1 METRLSEFEKNIII
15 WYPFKN
21 NSSILNLN
29 EEFEN
34 IFENLNIKFDK
45 IVSYSKNYN
54 EGLFSNLIIDNN
66 SNKIVKEKIK
76 LSENEKFDYITLI
89 GKYNYDFEEKISLAK
104 KYLKQDGIILISL
117 DNKFGLKNINN
128 ANSLKNEI
136 SKNELEEIF
145 KKNNLDFSK
154 FYYVFPNYKQANLI
168 CSDNYNLTKEDISR
182 NFSVY
187 EKDKILPLNENET
200 YKEILNSGKN
210 INEFA
215 SSFFIEV
222 SKTNINNSIKYVTFS
237 NYRKK
242 EYRTVT
248 VIDNTCVTKKAVE
261 KESLKHINKMSEN
274 INLIKNLDVICL
286 DRFENNEIKSKF
298 INSVRFDIE
307 LSNSN
312 SIEEFVSKFDI
323 LKNVLLKDS
332 FGYNELLKEN
342 EKVYNSIK
350 KYDIEKL
357 NKLHFVK
364 NGFIDLV
371 PKNCFL
377 IDGKLN
383 VFDQEWIEE
392 CTPVEYIFYRSILNS
407 TTVIEKFGKEELLKA
422 LNIFEFIDLFE
433 ELEKEFCDNVLDY
446 EIHDIFFRKYLDLN
460 TAERQRNIYKEE
472 AFSLNEKVE
481 KLEKENYSLNLE
493 LEDAREKLVNYA
505 NELRVI
511 SNSGSWKLIQKIR
524 SIISFFN
531 FRNGKSLLDRFYPVG
546 TKRREKYEIKKAEK
560 LEKQR
565 IKNIIDITDLD
576 TANYWLELEKLYKKR
591 IEELDKLVL
600 KPDSEP
606 YEFWMKANDI
616 RISDIN
622 YQKQNW
628 NNFNIKPKISIIVP
642 LYNTPIKFFKELL
655 FTIYNQTYPNW
666 ELCLADGSPERLTEI
681 ESICKDS
688 RIKYKY
694 IGENKGISG
703 NSNEALSL
711 ATGEFIAL
719 LDHDDLLPLN
729 SLYEIV
735 KCINENKDVEFIY
748 TDEDKIESIDKPR
761 YDPHFK
767 PDYAPDFL
775 MSGNYICHFS
785 VFKKEL
791 MDKLQGFRSKYDGAQ
806 DYDIILRAT
815 ELTTKIKHISKIL
828 YHWRIHPGSTAGNSE
843 AKLYA
848 YEAGE
853 KALQDHLIRIGSNGI
868 AKRDEKINGFY
879 SILYPV
885 TGNPKVNILIANRNN
900 VYYLK
905 NCLKSI
911 FENTTYSNYEIDII
925 DNNSDD
931 LETLKYYEEI
941 AKNKKIKII
950 KYNEKLA
957 KNNNYLGYANYS
969 KLINFAMKKIDGEF
983 IVELDRHEK
992 INTNNWLEIMLG
1004 IARRKEVGCVGSK
1017 VYYSNGTIKHAGIVY
1032 GIGDYAV
1039 YLYRET
1045 YNGHRVRDKMI
1056 CNMSIVSSLCR
1067 MYRKEI
1073 FEEVNGMNE
1082 DINFELINETDF
1094 SLKIRQKG
1102 YLNIYT
1108 PQVEINDFDIFNE
1121 REKIEEEDIFE
1132 YKKEIKRLK
1141 QDFMDVFDKPDP
1153 YHNIN
1158 FSPAS
1163 SNCVVRIDKV

>member
-1 METRLSEFEKNIII
+1 MIKRTK
-15 WYPFKN
+15 
-21 NSSILNLN
+21 
-29 EEFEN
+29 EN
-34 IFENLNIKFDK
+34 IDSAIVSKGNNIVNKLQQGYILTDETLCTFNSLMIFKELFDNKCKMLDAALENLYYIADRLIPCDGGDEPTPSDVYYNIFVSSNKSNARYYINNVERSSASYPKGTRNIQVKATCSGYYDKTFVIDELLRDYNINFEFTQDDIRPQDKYSVTVDCNVSGATIEINGQIRSYAVFDAGTRVTVRAYKTGYTTFETTIQSLNNDEIIHAIIQEDTSANVTLTVNTSPSNANVVIYDKTTGLSYNTKQKTFTRGTIVK
-45 IVSYSKNYN
+45 IVTTLEGYN
-54 EGLFSNLIIDNN
+54 DDVRDNIVLN
-66 SNKIVKEKIK
+66 SDKTINIQLVQQE
-76 LSENEKFDYITLI
+76 
-89 GKYNYDFEEKISLAK
+89 EEKYTVVVNTIP
-104 KYLKQDGIILISL
+104 
-117 DNKFGLKNINN
+117 
-128 ANSLKNEI
+128 NE
-136 SKNELEEIF
+136 
-145 KKNNLDFSK
+145 
-154 FYYVFPNYKQANLI
+154 
-168 CSDNYNLTKEDISR
+168 
-182 NFSVY
+182 
-187 EKDKILPLNENET
+187 
-200 YKEILNSGKN
+200 
-210 INEFA
+210 A
-215 SSFFIEV
+215 S
-222 SKTNINNSIKYVTFS
+222 
-237 NYRKK
+237 
-242 EYRTVT
+242 
-248 VIDNTCVTKKAVE
+248 AV
-261 KESLKHINKMSEN
+261 
-274 INLIKNLDVICL
+274 
-286 DRFENNEIKSKF
+286 
-298 INSVRFDIE
+298 
-307 LSNSN
+307 
-312 SIEEFVSKFDI
+312 
-323 LKNVLLKDS
+323 
-332 FGYNELLKEN
+332 
-342 EKVYNSIK
+342 
-350 KYDIEKL
+350 
-357 NKLHFVK
+357 
-364 NGFIDLV
+364 
-371 PKNCFL
+371 
-377 IDGKLN
+377 
-383 VFDQEWIEE
+383 
-392 CTPVEYIFYRSILNS
+392 
-407 TTVIEKFGKEELLKA
+407 
-422 LNIFEFIDLFE
+422 
-433 ELEKEFCDNVLDY
+433 
-446 EIHDIFFRKYLDLN
+446 
-460 TAERQRNIYKEE
+460 
-472 AFSLNEKVE
+472 
-481 KLEKENYSLNLE
+481 
-493 LEDAREKLVNYA
+493 
-505 NELRVI
+505 
-511 SNSGSWKLIQKIR
+511 
-524 SIISFFN
+524 
-531 FRNGKSLLDRFYPVG
+531 
-546 TKRREKYEIKKAEK
+546 
-560 LEKQR
+560 
-565 IKNIIDITDLD
+565 ITDLD

-1108 PQVEINDFDIFNE
+1108 PQVEIND
-1121 REKIEEEDIFE
+1121 
-1132 YKKEIKRLK
+1132 
-1141 QDFMDVFDKPDP
+1141 
-1153 YHNIN
+1153 
-1158 FSPAS
+1158 
-1163 SNCVVRIDKV
+1163 